1 MDFVPLDDIKDDPDA
16 IVARLK
22 GLANADKDMLKSAH
36 DNQAVADEDT
46 YVSIWKRVIPRSRH
60 GSPHGGRGSR

>member
-22 GLANADKDMLKSAH
+22 AIADQDTDILDSASANLTARDEALFPQKD
-36 DNQAVADEDT
+36 DR
-46 YVSIWKRVIPRSRH
+46 SIHRH
-60 GSPHGGRGSR
+60 GNPH